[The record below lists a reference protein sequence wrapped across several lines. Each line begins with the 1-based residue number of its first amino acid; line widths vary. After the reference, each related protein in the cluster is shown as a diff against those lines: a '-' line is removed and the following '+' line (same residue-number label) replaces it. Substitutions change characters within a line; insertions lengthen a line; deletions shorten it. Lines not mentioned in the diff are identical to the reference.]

1 MGASQSRPESDE
13 KVFSSETPI
22 QVQFSSDHYIYTRE
36 KANVTSHC
44 ISQFSQDVVNHLSDH
59 LASPDTP
66 PERQSTIDAHI
77 RSRIQS
83 ELEHLREEEE
93 QVKAEIERA
102 LEKENLDRERAM
114 AGEESEA
121 EDGAAGGVKSST
133 TLMGDL
139 EEVRRKVEK
148 YHSRHNL
155 EGLSEVQAKGEAVT
169 SCYK

>member
-1 MGASQSRPESDE
+1 MSR
-13 KVFSSETPI
+13 
-22 QVQFSSDHYIYTRE
+22 
-36 KANVTSHC
+36 C

-83 ELEHLREEEE
+83 ELERLREEEA
-93 QVKAEIERA
+93 QVKEEIERV

-121 EDGAAGGVKSST
+121 DDGAAGGVKSST
-133 TLMGDL
+133 ALMGDL

-148 YHSRHNL
+148 YHARHNL